1 MRYEGYFAAKALDKI
16 DAKELNEATA
26 SARRIK
32 EDRILEA
39 RRRVYLTTMEGLL
52 GCAQRGEYEM
62 TNYNIFAR
70 EDETF
75 SPAVND
81 ESFDWTVEQ
90 LKLKGFKVEI
100 VNKVFG
106 KIGYWSAEPT
116 SVMTLNISWKDA
128 N

>member
-1 MRYEGYFAAKALDKI
+1 MRYEGYFVAKALDKI

-39 RRRVYLTTMEGLL
+39 RRRAYLTTMEGLL

-62 TNYNIFAR
+62 TNYDIFAR

-75 SPAVND
+75 TPAVND

-116 SVMTLNISWKDA
+116 SVMTLNIFWKDV

>member
-26 SARRIK
+26 SARKIK

-39 RRRVYLTTMEGLL
+39 RRRAYLTTMEGLL

-62 TNYNIFAR
+62 TNYDIFAR

-81 ESFDWTVEQ
+81 LSFDWTVEQ

-116 SVMTLNISWKDA
+116 SVMTLNISWKDV

>member
-1 MRYEGYFAAKALDKI
+1 MRYEGYFFAKALDKI

-26 SARRIK
+26 SAKIIK

-39 RRRVYLTTMEGLL
+39 RKRAYLTIMEDLL

-62 TNYNIFAR
+62 TDYNIYAR
-70 EDETF
+70 ESETF

-81 ESFDWTVEQ
+81 ESFKLVIKQ
-90 LKLKGFKVEI
+90 LRLKGFKVEV
-100 VNKVFG
+100 VNEVFG

-116 SVMTLNISWKDA
+116 SVLTLNISWKDV